1 MIPVLWGDV
10 LEVTESPEEAERPEG
25 AEEPVGP
32 KQPEADEASGNAPI
46 EVARSEG
53 ELADAGGDLGE
64 TGASAPATPR
74 RRRGLRTTLLVAT
87 AAVLGVVAGTC
98 TGYLVQADREP
109 TKLPPLSQHVVE
121 QGKGEVE
128 KASAAHDHQVKTEGD
143 LRDLLLKKPK
153 GTRDANI
160 VSSDGWLTL
169 EDYADLWS
177 EGTYNWENE
186 ASQEFRRSAVA
197 QWKSGYQTVE
207 INLVQYR
214 QVETLAASQASG
226 DEVTWRSED
235 PDTDSWA
242 IPGTGDGMAFVHNT
256 PDTKAGYLPMYSAEA
271 YAWRGDIAMQV
282 WVYDTKPVPK
292 TKIMDLAKRQAAKL

>member
-1 MIPVLWGDV
+1 M
-10 LEVTESPEEAERPEG
+10 A
-25 AEEPVGP
+25 
-32 KQPEADEASGNAPI
+32 QP
-46 EVARSEG
+46 EG
-53 ELADAGGDLGE
+53 ELGDAGGDLGE
-64 TGASAPATPR
+64 TGETGEGAPAAPK

-109 TKLPPLSQHVVE
+109 TKLPPLSQPVVK
-121 QGKGEVE
+121 QAKGEVE

-153 GTRDANI
+153 GTQSVPNGL
-160 VSSDGWLTL
+160 SSDGWLTL

-177 EGTYNWENE
+177 DGTYNWENE

-197 QWKSGYQTVE
+197 QWKSGYQIVE

-214 QVETLAASQASG
+214 QVETLAAGQGSA

-235 PDTDSWA
+235 ADTDSWS

-292 TKIMDLAKRQAAKL
+292 AKILDLAKRQAAKL